1 VQEPSP
7 LAGRVVAV
15 RAGKRDARDTG
26 PRRVERGPL
35 AVSIVVDGLPVRDLP
50 VGARLR
56 IGATA
61 IVELG
66 GPAGASDAGVSRG
79 AGARVGLVEAGKSD
93 HLAAEVL
100 EAGPVEPGDEISLE
114 AVTLSL
120 TDVLDLH
127 SFRPEDTH
135 RVVTEYLDGA
145 RRAGLGEV
153 RIVHGRGRGVQR
165 AIVRRL
171 LAGAPGVAGFTDAPP
186 TRGGWGATIVRLRR
200 TEDAPSA

>member
-1 VQEPSP
+1 VQDPSP
-7 LAGRVVAV
+7 VAGRVVAV
-15 RAGKRDARDTG
+15 RAMGCADRDTG
-26 PRRVERGPL
+26 PRRLEPGPL
-35 AVSIVVDGLPVRDLP
+35 TVSIVVDGLPVGDLST
-50 VGARLR
+50 GARLR

-66 GPAGASDAGVSRG
+66 APVAASERGTSQRDGERAG
-79 AGARVGLVEAGKSD
+79 LLETGKSD
-93 HLAAEVL
+93 RVAAEVL
-100 EAGPVEPGDEISLE
+100 EAGLVAPGDEVSLE
-114 AVTLSL
+114 AVTLPL

-127 SFRPEDTH
+127 SFRPEDMP

-171 LAGAPGVAGFTDAPP
+171 LTGAPGVAGFTDAPP
-186 TRGGWGATIVRLRR
+186 TRGGWGATVVRLRR